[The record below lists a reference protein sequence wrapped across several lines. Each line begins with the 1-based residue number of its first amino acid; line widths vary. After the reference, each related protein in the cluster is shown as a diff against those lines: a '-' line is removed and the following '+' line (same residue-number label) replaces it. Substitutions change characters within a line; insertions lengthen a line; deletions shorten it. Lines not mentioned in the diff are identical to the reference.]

1 MLIKYS
7 DDSSNTAGLEKELVI
22 KLGCKV
28 MLRRNIDI
36 TLGLVNGAI
45 GTIRSV
51 KFSINQASLVE
62 SMTIHFGDD
71 RVHQLTRVK
80 SKFQV
85 LEKAYVIR
93 QQFPITIAYS
103 ITIHKSQGLTLHNVV
118 ADIGNSIFTCG
129 QSYVALSRVTNL
141 TGLHLI
147 NFDPCSIKALNSAVT
162 EYTYLRK
169 KL

>member
-1 MLIKYS
+1 MI
-7 DDSSNTAGLEKELVI
+7 
-22 KLGCKV
+22 
-28 MLRRNIDI
+28 
-36 TLGLVNGAI
+36 
-45 GTIRSV
+45 
-51 KFSINQASLVE
+51 
-62 SMTIHFGDD
+62 

-147 NFDPCSIKALNSAVT
+147 NFDPRSIKALNSAVT

-169 KL
+169 TFTPRLPSLAVTKKNYYMFQMHSGALINSPCLLNRIHHCIMY